1 MKTRAHR
8 FFVCCPPSSSWV
20 TWEWVQ
26 IVYTFKY
33 NTYNRFWDQ
42 DVVGFKSS
50 EQNELNTPEQPCH
63 KSLCHQSGLITGF
76 VSATKNV
83 PFFSPTETKLT
94 DHQDTSTKGAT
105 NSRKDLEKVVAN
117 IHHYLLVSPWAQ
129 HRHNNIITAPSS
141 SSSTTS
147 SSPSV
152 SSWSPF
158 LVIDHAHIIS
168 IINNSKTD
176 NIITFH
182 FWQISTCAS
191 TKRDTQVYMEVCKY

>member
-1 MKTRAHR
+1 MKTRTHR

-33 NTYNRFWDQ
+33 TYNPFWDQ

-63 KSLCHQSGLITGF
+63 KSLCHQSGIITGF

-83 PFFSPTETKLT
+83 PFSSTTETKLT
-94 DHQDTSTKGAT
+94 DHQDTSTKGTT
-105 NSRKDLEKVVAN
+105 NSRKDLEKVDAN
-117 IHHYLLVSPWAQ
+117 IHHYLLVSPSAQ
-129 HRHNNIITAPSS
+129 HRRNNIITAP

-152 SSWSPF
+152 SSWSPSSCHRPCPHHQHHQQQQK
-158 LVIDHAHIIS
+158 LTTS
-168 IINNSKTD
+168 SL
-176 NIITFH
+176 FH